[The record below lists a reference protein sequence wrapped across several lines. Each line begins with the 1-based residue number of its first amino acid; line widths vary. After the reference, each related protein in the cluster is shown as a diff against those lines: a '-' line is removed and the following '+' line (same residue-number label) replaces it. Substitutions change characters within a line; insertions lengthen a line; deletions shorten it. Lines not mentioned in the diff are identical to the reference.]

1 MGIRQRLN
9 AGFFQGSVL
18 LAGLVGWLAQSWT
31 VFALVLLAAVALN
44 LYAGEIR
51 LNRPKK

>member
-9 AGFFQGSVL
+9 AGYFQGSVL
-18 LAGLVGWLAQSWT
+18 LAGVAGWLAQSWGL
-31 VFALVLLAAVALN
+31 FALVLLAALALN

-51 LNRPKK
+51 LKRPKQ